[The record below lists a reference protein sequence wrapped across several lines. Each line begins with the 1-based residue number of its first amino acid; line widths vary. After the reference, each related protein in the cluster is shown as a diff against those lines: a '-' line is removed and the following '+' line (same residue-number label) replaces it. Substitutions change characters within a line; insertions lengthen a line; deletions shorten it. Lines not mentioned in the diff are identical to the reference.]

1 MKLMNTDKVTEPN
14 KMALTNQEI
23 QAAFRKRN
31 AAAGKKELRGI
42 WVTDEEEK
50 LLKKNIREFLKIHD

>member
-1 MKLMNTDKVTEPN
+1 MNTDKVTGPT
-14 KMALTNQEI
+14 KMALTNQEK

-50 LLKKNIREFLKIHD
+50 LLKEKIKDFLKIHD